1 MTAKTIHTEQG
12 TFIVDEELEQEFDP
26 ASMLPGD
33 PEEFYAAEEPLK
45 PTPDIVIVNGQRF
58 LGRLKTYKTTVD
70 GITGK
75 TIVRLVLEA

>member
-1 MTAKTIHTEQG
+1 MNTKTIHTDQG

-26 ASMLPGD
+26 ASMLPDDSGQ
-33 PEEFYAAEEPLK
+33 FYAAEEPQK
-45 PTPDIVIVNGQRF
+45 PVLDVVVVNGQRF